1 MLTRCP
7 ICNNNIFWDIYTGPL
22 GTEEEYINCPFCKY
36 RYEFIYGGN
45 LLVVGNKYFIW
56 GHYTNRKNN
65 PRLFKKM
72 DKALFMA
79 RRRWKKHKKGTYAKG
94 CPA

>member
-1 MLTRCP
+1 MKCP
-7 ICNNNIFWDIYTGPL
+7 ICNHKVNIVSWSGPL
-22 GTEEEYINCPFCKY
+22 GTEEEHVSCPICKY
-36 RYEFIYGGN
+36 RYEFVYGGN
-45 LLVVGNKYFIW
+45 LLEVGNKWFIW

-65 PRLFKKM
+65 PQLFKKM
-72 DKALFMA
+72 DRAIFMA